1 MLHETAD
8 LHQPKHTPNLEFAI
22 QSRVDVSIIAEAKV
36 GLFLFDFLLTILFN
50 FNVV

>member
-1 MLHETAD
+1 MLHETAYITST
-8 LHQPKHTPNLEFAI
+8 QKHPYLGIRN
-22 QSRVDVSIIAEAKV
+22 SRVDVSIIAEAKV